1 MHKQISMI
9 GDTSAL
15 NNWTYKEHPFFVIL
29 MFSFSFLV
37 VIYLMNLLIG
47 LLNMEI
53 GKDDNRV
60 SYLIQKAEVF
70 IKAILNQLISYKT
83 V

>member
-70 IKAILNQLISYKT
+70 INAILNQLISYKT